1 MRSLSDFAAAQARLL
16 TRIEEV
22 LQADK
27 RVQAAWLCG
36 SFGRDEA
43 DAWSDFDLRV
53 AVEDAALPSLL
64 ENLPALYEQI
74 APPLL
79 VQWEMPSSTMTDGR
93 FQLVYFPG
101 PVEVDWVFGPA
112 SKAARLPE
120 SRLLFDRI
128 GVPIIAPPSLSTEE
142 RRARAEQRLIFFW
155 AMAPI
160 AVKYTGRGDSRHAS
174 DQIDLLTRSFIT
186 LWRLVECPDGPDPQA
201 DNTNRILEPELE
213 ECLPHLGWTI
223 DPPRALDVIRELC
236 AEVERL
242 HPRLTTLGVPIPS
255 DMPQQVAGLIAL
267 AEREIRKG
275 PRDVRPSF

>member
-1 MRSLSDFAAAQARLL
+1 MRSLSDYAEVQARLL

-22 LQADK
+22 LLADK
-27 RVQAAWLCG
+27 RVHAAWLCG
-36 SFGRDEA
+36 SFGRNEA
-43 DAWSDFDLRV
+43 DDWSDFDLRV

-64 ENLPALYEQI
+64 ENLPALYAQI

-128 GVPIIAPPSLSTEE
+128 GVPIIPPPPLSTEE

-160 AVKYTGRGDSRHAS
+160 AVKYAGRGDSRHAS
-174 DQIDLLTRSFIT
+174 AQIDLLTRSFIT
-186 LWRLVECPDGPDPQA
+186 LWRLVGRPDGPDPQA
-201 DNTNRILEPELE
+201 NNTNRVLEPELA
-213 ECLPHLGWTI
+213 ECLPCLGWTI
-223 DPPRALDVIRELC
+223 DPSRALDVIRELC
-236 AEVERL
+236 AQVERL
-242 HPRLTTLGVPIPS
+242 HARLTTLGVPIPS
-255 DMPQQVAGLIAL
+255 DMPQQVVGLIAL
-267 AEREIRKG
+267 AEREIKKG
-275 PRDVRPSF
+275 PRSVRPSF